1 MKKKEV
7 PWSRIKRKS
16 VTSEPVYASDK
27 LKRWAKILGCLIGV
41 TTLIGSLAM
50 FRIPERIGLINRP
63 ETNQVEV
70 TTRLTPK
77 YKNIVEQLLDSEQ
90 ELDWDGDGL
99 NNGADS
105 YPWDIDHDRNGIP
118 DGKPM
123 TNFIKGELAIRYGN
137 IEAAVSSTQS
147 GFTCYN
153 GKYYFCSFAGWV
165 GISDIQG
172 IPYVFDGI
180 NWKEVEQEYIGEK
193 CYLNIPG
200 NCIVVFS
207 ETGKPKSREVVL
219 PIEEAVCIIRPDE
232 RYSTANAPL
241 LQLSG
246 IYSRID
252 SGKTVQVSIL
262 TDGGEQLLLIYGY
275 DAAGNLL
282 AADMESLSPNGVITI
297 TVQAQVFYSRGEVT
311 MREWF
316 DFKWGRLSSVDG
328 DVLTVF

>member
-16 VTSEPVYASDK
+16 VTSEPVYATDK
-27 LKRWAKILGCLIGV
+27 LKQWAKILGCLIGV
-41 TTLIGSLAM
+41 TILVGSLAM
-50 FRIPERIGLINRP
+50 FRIPERIGLISYP
-63 ETNQVEV
+63 ETSQAEISI
-70 TTRLTPK
+70 RLTPK
-77 YKNIVEQLLDSEQ
+77 YKNIVEQMLDSEQ

-99 NNGADS
+99 NNGADP

-123 TNFIKGELAIRYGN
+123 ENFIKGELAVRYGN
-137 IEAAVSSTQS
+137 IEAAVSNTQS
-147 GFTCYN
+147 GFAYYN

-165 GISDIQG
+165 GISAAQG
-172 IPYVFDGI
+172 IPYIFDGI
-180 NWKEVEQEYIGEK
+180 NWKEAEHEYIGEK

-200 NCIVVFS
+200 DCMVAFS
-207 ETGKPKSREVVL
+207 ESGEPKSREVVL
-219 PIEEAVCIIRPDE
+219 PVEEAVCSIRPDE
-232 RYSTANAPL
+232 RYSAANAPL

-262 TDGGEQLLLIYGY
+262 TEGGEQLLLVYRY
-275 DAAGNLL
+275 DTAGNLL
-282 AADMESLSPNGVITI
+282 VADLESLSPNGVITI
-297 TVQAQVFYSRGEVT
+297 TVQAQVFYSRGDIT

-316 DFKWGRLSSVDG
+316 DFTWGGLSSANG